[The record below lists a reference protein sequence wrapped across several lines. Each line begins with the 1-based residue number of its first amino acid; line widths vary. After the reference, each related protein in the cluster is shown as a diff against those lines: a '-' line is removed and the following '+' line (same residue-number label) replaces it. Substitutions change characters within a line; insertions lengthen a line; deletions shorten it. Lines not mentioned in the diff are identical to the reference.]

1 MKKYF
6 EPAMTVIALRNDAA
20 LLAGSTPG
28 LGGSLGSGDEILAP
42 GMDGDLPPGMGDD
55 ILDNVLPSGPARTL
69 LFGM

>member
-1 MKKYF
+1 MKKYLR
-6 EPAMTVIALRNDAA
+6 PAMEVIALRNTTA
-20 LLAGSTPG
+20 LLSGSTPG